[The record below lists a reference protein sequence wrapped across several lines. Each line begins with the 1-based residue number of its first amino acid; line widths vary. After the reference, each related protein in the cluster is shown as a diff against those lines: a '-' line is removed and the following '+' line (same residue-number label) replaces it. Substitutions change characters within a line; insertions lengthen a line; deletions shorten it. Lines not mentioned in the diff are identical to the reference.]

1 MQNVDAVA
9 NSSHKA
15 AADTSSPLS
24 EMYTVYPLNLTDS
37 NIVTGIEDVCG
48 SKTVSD
54 VKYYDISGRESDIPF
69 NGVNIVVTL
78 YDDGTKS
85 TSKILK

>member
-1 MQNVDAVA
+1 
-9 NSSHKA
+9 
-15 AADTSSPLS
+15 
-24 EMYTVYPLNLTDS
+24 MYTVYPLNLTDS
-37 NIVTGIEDVCG
+37 NIVTHIEDVCG
-48 SKTVSD
+48 SKAVSD